1 MDNRTLIERFTLS
14 DEDREELF
22 DEENKSTTY
31 TTCLEMVEKASD
43 GTEGFKEIKSLL
55 TKITLVAR
63 WAYLYGYGT
72 GLLHVQTFQKL
83 LREEME
89 EKGELEAEA

>member
-14 DEDREELF
+14 DEDRAELF
-22 DEENKSTTY
+22 DEENKTTTY
-31 TTCLEMVEKASD
+31 NTCLDMVEKAS
-43 GTEGFKEIKSLL
+43 EGMEAFKEKPLL
-55 TKITLVAR
+55 TKITLIAR

-89 EKGELEAEA
+89 EKGELEAGA